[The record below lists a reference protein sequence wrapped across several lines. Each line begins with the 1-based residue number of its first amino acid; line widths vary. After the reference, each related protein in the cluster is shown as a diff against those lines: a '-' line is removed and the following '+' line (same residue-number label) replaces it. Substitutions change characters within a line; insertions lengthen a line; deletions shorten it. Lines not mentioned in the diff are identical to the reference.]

1 MHSRSRR
8 TLLLALAG
16 ASAVALTPG
25 LAAAQAFPNKP
36 IEFVAHTSP
45 GGGTD
50 LFARAISDFLAKEKV
65 FSQSYLIGNRT
76 GGSGTIA
83 MNYIK
88 SKKGDPHF
96 LLTVATGTFMSAI
109 ARPDL
114 GITINDFTPI
124 ALFAQDP
131 QAIAVRAES
140 KFRSFKEIVEAAK
153 REPNTITAAIASAT
167 GTGRIALYL
176 IERETGARFK
186 YVSFKSGGDAV
197 LAVLGGHVDITPEN
211 MSEMLPLVESKKMR
225 VLAVTGERRF
235 RQAAEVPTLKEQGF
249 NIVAA
254 TGRGF
259 AMPAG
264 VPKEA
269 AATMEAALKR
279 VHASPAYKEYAERN
293 IFEDKYLA
301 SAEFAQ
307 YLAVKRLENEEFLKV
322 IGILKP

>member
-1 MHSRSRR
+1 MKRLFSAHVLR
-8 TLLLALAG
+8 ALA
-16 ASAVALTPG
+16 AVAVGTIVTAG
-25 LAAAQAFPNKP
+25 TAAAQAFPSRP

-50 LFARAISDFLAKEKV
+50 LFGRSIIDMLGKEKI
-65 FSQSYLIGNRT
+65 FSQPFVMGNRT
-76 GGSGTIA
+76 GGSGTVA

-88 SKKGDPHF
+88 SKRGDPHHV
-96 LLTVATGTFMSAI
+96 LTVATGTFMSAT
-109 ARPDL
+109 ARSDL
-114 GITINDFTPI
+114 GLGIEHFTPL
-124 ALFAQDP
+124 ALYAQDP

-140 KFRSFKEIVEAAK
+140 KFKSFKEIVDAAK

-176 IERETGARFK
+176 IERETGATFK

-211 MSEMLPLVESKKMR
+211 MSEMMPLVDSKKMR

-235 RQAAEVPTLKEQGF
+235 AQAPDVPTLTEQGYK
-249 NIVAA
+249 IVAA

-269 AATMEAALKR
+269 AAAMEAALKR
-279 VHASPAYKEYAERN
+279 VHDSPAYKDYSNRN
-293 IFEDKYLA
+293 MFEDKWLG
-301 SAEFAQ
+301 SAEFTQ
-307 YLAVKRLENEEFLKV
+307 YLVRGREEISGFLKH
-322 IGILKP
+322 IGLLK